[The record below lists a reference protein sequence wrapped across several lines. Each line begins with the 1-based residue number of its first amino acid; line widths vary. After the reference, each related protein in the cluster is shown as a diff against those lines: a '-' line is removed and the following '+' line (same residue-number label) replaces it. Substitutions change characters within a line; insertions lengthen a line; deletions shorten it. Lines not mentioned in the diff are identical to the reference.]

1 MFVVEPVRNRSLLL
15 VPAIVSGLVAA
26 QQENAGSSRVERIQH
41 TVRPP
46 LVLNPEFSHVAVPGR
61 CDARR
66 IWEWERWS
74 MLDEEFYDA
83 ADADLFLVAEG
94 LEPSGEFVG
103 ALNLPS
109 HTAGYAMYRIMRRG
123 L

>member
-1 MFVVEPVRNRSLLL
+1 MFVVEPVRNRNLLL

-94 LEPSGEFVG
+94 PK
-103 ALNLPS
+103 P
-109 HTAGYAMYRIMRRG
+109 HRRLCHVRNNASRVIIG
-123 L
+123 IRF

>member
-1 MFVVEPVRNRSLLL
+1 MSVVEPVRNRNLLF

-46 LVLNPEFSHVAVPGR
+46 LVLDPEFSHVAVPGG

-109 HTAGYAMYRIMRRG
+109 TPQIMPCTE
-123 L
+123 